1 MDRKRLVRVA
11 LGEEPADLLLVNA
24 RVLNVFTA
32 EVERAA
38 VAVADGRVAGI
49 GRYTRGREVVDVG
62 GRYLVPGFIDGHIH
76 LESTLLVPQEFA
88 RAVVPRGTLGVVA
101 DPHEVANVGGLPAV
115 RFLIHQTRDLPLD
128 FFFQM
133 PSCVPASPLE
143 SAGAVVGPAD
153 VEAGLQWPEVL
164 GLGEMMNFV
173 GVLAGADD
181 PHAKLAAAR
190 GRVIDGHAPGLTGRR
205 LNAYAA
211 AGPRSDHETTRRAE
225 GRDKLRR
232 GMFLFIREGSSA
244 KNLAELLPLVT
255 DRTYHRCGFVTDDRS
270 CHDIMEEGHL
280 DHVVNLAI
288 RRGLNPIRAI
298 QLASFTTAGYFR
310 LQDIGAIAP
319 GYWANFFIT
328 ADLAEIRADE
338 VFYRGRL
345 VARGGEPR
353 FETAFRPEE
362 WVLHTVNLPDLRPE
376 DLRLEFSGESFPAVE
391 VVPDQ
396 IVTRLA
402 EVSPPRRDGQVVA
415 DPDRDLAKLVV
426 VERHHRTG
434 RLGIGLVKG
443 LGLKRGAL
451 ASTIGHDAHNLIVA
465 GISDA
470 DILLAIE
477 RVRKLQGGL
486 VVVADGRVLG
496 EVPLPV
502 LGLLSPEPLPVVR
515 RQLEEAEGKARE
527 LGCPHKAPFTTLSFL
542 GLSVIPEARV
552 TDHGVVDARSLRVLV
567 PGRTVAGR

>member
-1 MDRKRLVRVA
+1 
-11 LGEEPADLLLVNA
+11 
-24 RVLNVFTA
+24 
-32 EVERAA
+32 
-38 VAVADGRVAGI
+38 
-49 GRYTRGREVVDVG
+49 
-62 GRYLVPGFIDGHIH
+62 
-76 LESTLLVPQEFA
+76 
-88 RAVVPRGTLGVVA
+88 
-101 DPHEVANVGGLPAV
+101 
-115 RFLIHQTRDLPLD
+115 
-128 FFFQM
+128 
-133 PSCVPASPLE
+133 
-143 SAGAVVGPAD
+143 
-153 VEAGLQWPEVL
+153 
-164 GLGEMMNFV
+164 
-173 GVLAGADD
+173 
-181 PHAKLAAAR
+181 
-190 GRVIDGHAPGLTGRR
+190 
-205 LNAYAA
+205 
-211 AGPRSDHETTRRAE
+211 
-225 GRDKLRR
+225 
-232 GMFLFIREGSSA
+232 MFLFIREGSSA

-270 CHDIMEEGHL
+270 CHDIMAEGHL

-310 LQDIGAIAP
+310 LQDIGAIGP
-319 GYWANFFIT
+319 GYWANFFVT

-338 VFYRGRL
+338 VFYQGRL
-345 VARGGEPR
+345 VARGGQAL
-353 FETAFRPEE
+353 FDVAFRPEE
-362 WVLHTVNLPDLRPE
+362 WVLHTVNLPDLRLE
-376 DLRLEFSGESFPAVE
+376 DLQLEFSAESFPAVE

-402 EVSPPRRDGQVVA
+402 EVRPTRRDGRIVA

-426 VERHHRTG
+426 IERHHRTG

-465 GISDA
+465 GVSDA

-477 RVRKLQGGL
+477 TVRRLQGGL

-515 RQLEEAEGKARE
+515 RQLEEAERKARE

-552 TDHGVVDARSLRVLV
+552 TDHGVVDARTLRVLV

>member
-1 MDRKRLVRVA
+1 
-11 LGEEPADLLLVNA
+11 
-24 RVLNVFTA
+24 
-32 EVERAA
+32 
-38 VAVADGRVAGI
+38 
-49 GRYTRGREVVDVG
+49 
-62 GRYLVPGFIDGHIH
+62 
-76 LESTLLVPQEFA
+76 
-88 RAVVPRGTLGVVA
+88 
-101 DPHEVANVGGLPAV
+101 
-115 RFLIHQTRDLPLD
+115 
-128 FFFQM
+128 
-133 PSCVPASPLE
+133 
-143 SAGAVVGPAD
+143 
-153 VEAGLQWPEVL
+153 
-164 GLGEMMNFV
+164 MMNFV

-270 CHDIMEEGHL
+270 CHDIMAEGHL

-310 LQDIGAIAP
+310 LQDIGAIGP
-319 GYWANFFIT
+319 GYWANFFVT

-338 VFYRGRL
+338 VFYQGRL
-345 VARGGEPR
+345 VARGGQAL
-353 FETAFRPEE
+353 FDVAFRPEE
-362 WVLHTVNLPDLRPE
+362 WVLHTVNLPDLRLE
-376 DLRLEFSGESFPAVE
+376 DLQLEFSAESFPAVE

-402 EVSPPRRDGQVVA
+402 EVRPTRRDGRIVA

-426 VERHHRTG
+426 IERHHRTG

-465 GISDA
+465 GVSDA

-477 RVRKLQGGL
+477 TVRRLQGGL

-515 RQLEEAEGKARE
+515 RQLEEAERKARE

-552 TDHGVVDARSLRVLV
+552 TDHGVVDARTLRVLV

>member
-11 LGEEPADLLLVNA
+11 LGEEPADLLLVNV
-24 RVLNVFTA
+24 RVVNVFTA

-49 GRYTRGREVVDVG
+49 GRYRRGREVIDLG

-101 DPHEVANVGGLPAV
+101 DPHEVANVGGLRAI
-115 RFLIHQTRDLPLD
+115 RFLIDQTRDLPMD

-143 SAGAVVGPAD
+143 SAGAVVGPAE
-153 VEAGLQWPEVL
+153 VEQGLAWPEVL

-181 PHAKLAAAR
+181 PHAKLDAAR
-190 GRVIDGHAPGLTGRR
+190 GRVIDGHAPGLTGRP
-205 LNAYAA
+205 LNAYAT
-211 AGPRSDHETTRRAE
+211 AGARSDHETTRQAE
-225 GRDKLRR
+225 GRAKLRR

-255 DRTYHRCGFVTDDRS
+255 NRTYHRCGFVTDDRS
-270 CHDIMEEGHL
+270 CHDIVEEGHL

-310 LQDIGAIAP
+310 LQDLGAIGP
-319 GYWANFFIT
+319 GYWANFFVT
-328 ADLAEIRADE
+328 AELGEVRADE

-345 VARGGEPR
+345 VARGGRPL
-353 FETAFRPEE
+353 FETSFRPEE
-362 WVLHTVNLPDLRPE
+362 WVLHTVNLPDLQPE
-376 DLRLEFSGESFPAVE
+376 DLQLEFSGERFPVVE
-391 VVPDQ
+391 VIPDQ
-396 IVTRLA
+396 IVTRLV
-402 EVSPPRRDGQVVA
+402 ELEPPRRNGRIAA

-426 VERHHRTG
+426 VERHRRTG

-443 LGLKRGAL
+443 LGLKRGAM

-465 GISDA
+465 GVTDG
-470 DILLAIE
+470 DILLAIDT
-477 RVRKLQGGL
+477 VRRLQGGL
-486 VVVADGRVLG
+486 VVVADGQVLG

-502 LGLLSPEPLPVVR
+502 LGLLSPEPLAVVR
-515 RQLEEAEGKARE
+515 KRLEEAERKARE
-527 LGCPHKAPFTTLSFL
+527 LGCPHRAPFTTLSFL

-552 TDHGVVDARSLRVLV
+552 TDHGVVDARTLRVLV
-567 PGRTVAGR
+567 PGRTVGGH